1 MFNVI
6 KSLGFS
12 SKLVSKLALSVLSL
26 SCGLFLV
33 GCETTDTAVVEQ
45 DAPATVSKGM
55 SENEVLAILGEPQK
69 VDKIEEGGV
78 VAEIWHYEK
87 EVVLSSTIESD
98 GEQERVFVDHA
109 TGKFVTVREP
119 IYRNES
125 IKGTIVAELLMVDGK
140 VVALK
145 ETEGVAEIQVGA
157 GR

>member
-12 SKLVSKLALSVLSL
+12 SKLISKLALCVLSL
-26 SCGLFLV
+26 SCGFFLV
-33 GCETTDTAVVEQ
+33 ACETTDTASKQ
-45 DAPATVSKGM
+45 DAPATVTKGM
-55 SENEVLAILGEPQK
+55 SEIEVVSILGEPK
-69 VDKIEEGGV
+69 KIDTIEEGGV

-87 EVVLSSTIESD
+87 EIVLSSTIEAD
-98 GEQERVFVDHA
+98 GEQERVFVDQK

-125 IKGTIVAELLMVDGK
+125 VKGTIVAELLMVDGK

-145 ETEGVAEIQVGA
+145 ETESSPEIQVGA